1 MCVWFLLLN
10 LIALVSAAPGNQR
23 SISADAETSLNK
35 FLNVYLD
42 QIESNGVPEGDL
54 YDTMQGDQPQE
65 ENNIQQIGPTT
76 SGDNRNLSIEYS
88 RAMRN
93 SQNDP
98 DERSRENRIQ
108 ELKDTILK
116 YIGRKPE
123 DDVPTNSMNISQI
136 IPRVLNITSFSTD
149 DPVTEKIRS
158 FYPSCDIPVN
168 TDQDLWKDDDV
179 MNLYFNFD
187 LFSESRNANIA
198 TATLR
203 LYRLPD
209 NNTKTNNDKPDCDVL
224 GTSEEEKLLRIS
236 IYWYTKS
243 LKKRRVKKRL
253 SDSRVISETAKWVE
267 LSIKPATKAWT
278 RGRNLGLGV
287 LVEDQEGNVLRAD
300 RVFKGTSCTV
310 GFSTPKPIPTIIV
323 DAVRQTNELD
333 RVRNVLGRN
342 STSALHSDIYML
354 PTIDICTLEFPE
366 NYTLQS
372 KSRINACNLKKMH
385 EQNQYLVEK
394 DRLERLATLP
404 DLVARPHQRHI
415 RHQRQ
420 HMTYDEPTTY
430 DIRSRIIGS
439 KVILKHEDLQN
450 LTNNK
455 LNLSMINR

>member
-300 RVFKGTSCTV
+300 RVFKGTSCT
-310 GFSTPKPIPTIIV
+310 
-323 DAVRQTNELD
+323 
-333 RVRNVLGRN
+333 
-342 STSALHSDIYML
+342 
-354 PTIDICTLEFPE
+354 
-366 NYTLQS
+366 
-372 KSRINACNLKKMH
+372 
-385 EQNQYLVEK
+385 
-394 DRLERLATLP
+394 
-404 DLVARPHQRHI
+404 PHQNPSPPLSLMQSVKQMNWTEFVTYLDAI
-415 RHQRQ
+415 QHQPYIV
-420 HMTYDEPTTY
+420 TYICY
-430 DIRSRIIGS
+430 
-439 KVILKHEDLQN
+439 QQ
-450 LTNNK
+450 
-455 LNLSMINR
+455 